1 MDVNAL
7 SATGAA
13 GSASANSAAT
23 LAENFDTFLKLLTT
37 QLQYQD
43 PLNPMD
49 SNEFTQQLVQFA
61 GVEQQIQGNRNLEQA
76 LSLLQANQTAAAVAY
91 IGKEVEAKG
100 DAAWLGAEGGA
111 TWGYELDA
119 PAAVSNLLITDSKGK
134 LVYAAAAE
142 TSKGR
147 HHFTWDGADVA
158 GRRLPEGTYTFSVA
172 AVDSEGKP
180 IEAGVS
186 VVGVV
191 TAVQTKDG
199 APVLLL
205 GRTEAPLSGLL
216 HVKESDDAA

>member
-7 SATGAA
+7 GAGGGTGA
-13 GSASANSAAT
+13 GSVASAAT
-23 LAENFDTFLKLLTT
+23 LADNFDTFLTLLTT

-43 PLNPMD
+43 PLDPLN

-76 LSLLQANQTAAAVAY
+76 LSLLQANQTAAAVGY
-91 IGKEVEAKG
+91 IGKEVEAEG

-111 TWGYELDA
+111 VWGYELEA
-119 PAAVSNLLITDSKGK
+119 SAAVSNLLVTDASGK
-134 LVYAAAAE
+134 LVYAAPAE
-142 TSKGR
+142 TAAGR
-147 HHFTWDGADVA
+147 HQFAWDGNDAA
-158 GRRLPEGTYTFSVA
+158 GRRLPEGTYTFAVA
-172 AVDSEGKP
+172 AVDRDGETV
-180 IEAGVS
+180 EAAVS

-191 TAVQTKDG
+191 TAVQNKDG

-216 HVKESDDAA
+216 NVKEIDGAA